1 MKEYLKNTWKNK
13 LVAILLML
21 VGCVPIW
28 LERDATILALML
40 ILSIP
45 LFFTKQDIM
54 Q

>member
-13 LVAILLML
+13 LVAILIMA

-28 LERDATILALML
+28 LEGDATILVLTL

-45 LFFTKQDIM
+45 LFFTKQNIL